1 MVDNS
6 EFVSAEE
13 TAQIL
18 NISINNLRQIQ
29 FRGNLKW
36 AKREGRKVYYLREQI
51 LLYSEKRNKRKT
63 KSNIGNSEY
72 SLG

>member
-1 MVDNS
+1 MVDNQDW
-6 EFVSAEE
+6 VSAEE

-36 AKREGRKVYYLREQI
+36 AKREGRKVYYIRDQI
-51 LLYSEKRNKRKT
+51 LLYADKRNRRKN
-63 KSNIGNSEY
+63 KKNEAIS
-72 SLG
+72 

>member
-1 MVDNS
+1 MVDNQDW
-6 EFVSAEE
+6 VSAEE

-36 AKREGRKVYYLREQI
+36 AKREGRKVYYIRDQI
-51 LLYSEKRNKRKT
+51 LLYSDKRNRRKN
-63 KSNIGNSEY
+63 KKNEAIS
-72 SLG
+72 